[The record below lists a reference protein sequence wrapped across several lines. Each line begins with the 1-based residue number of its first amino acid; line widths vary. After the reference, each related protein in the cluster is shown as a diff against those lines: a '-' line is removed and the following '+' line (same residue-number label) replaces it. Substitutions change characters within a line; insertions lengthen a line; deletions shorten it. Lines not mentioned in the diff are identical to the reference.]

1 VIDLDRVE
9 GTGATG
15 AIRVS
20 RQADRVGRRKLAT
33 ARMAAMDRSILWR
46 AAAVQVLL
54 ITTISLV
61 LAVALPRSFFD
72 DWGWLTG
79 PAAWL
84 ACAALTAWV
93 LHLSVRGV
101 MLGAALVGIPSAVAV
116 VAGVHWLGVAIAI
129 AAFAAWCAWLARR
142 PQGVLWT

>member
-1 VIDLDRVE
+1 
-9 GTGATG
+9 
-15 AIRVS
+15 
-20 RQADRVGRRKLAT
+20 
-33 ARMAAMDRSILWR
+33 MAAMDRSILWR
-46 AAAVQVLL
+46 AAAAQVLL
-54 ITTISLV
+54 VTAISLV
-61 LAVALPRSFFD
+61 LAAALPRSFFD

-101 MLGAALVGIPSAVAV
+101 MLGAALAGIPSAVAV
-116 VAGVHWLGVAIAI
+116 VAGAHWLGVAIAI

-142 PQGVLWT
+142 AQGVLWT